1 MESKT
6 HTVDELRTLYIQS
19 PVAITQKVNI
29 GDKIYT
35 DNDWLENLVLILKK
49 CGLAYKVET
58 HDLAGKSVHE
68 VTIEEMAPKAR
79 G

>member
-1 MESKT
+1 MERKT

-19 PVAITQKVNI
+19 PAAVIQKVNA

-35 DNDWLENLVLILKK
+35 DNDWLESLVLILKK
-49 CGLAYKVET
+49 CNFDYTAQT

-68 VTIEEMAPKAR
+68 VTI